1 MNQNILMKEVKNLS
15 KIVIVG
21 AGFAG
26 ISAAISAKNN
36 KNEIILLEKR
46 NVVGKKI
53 LVTGNGR
60 CNYYNDFQN
69 DNCYHSSNDNFTK
82 NLKDEAHIVRD
93 FYSDL
98 GIIPYIKDGYYYPYS
113 KEASSIRNVLIRK
126 CESLGIK
133 IITSYTVNSIKKDD
147 NKFIINDDIT
157 CDKVILAT
165 GSMAYYKDDEQLI
178 GYDIAKSFGH
188 NIIKCLPSLV
198 QLKGKGNFFKKW
210 AGVRSEVEIGL
221 YIDDKL
227 KCKEKGEI
235 MLTDYGISGI
245 CVFNISG
252 YASRAINDNSK
263 VRVSINF
270 VPWMKDNIYEYL
282 NNRNEKL
289 SDVLEGMLN
298 AKLVSLILDECKVNS
313 DITFKELS
321 NSMKDKIIR
330 YLIDFKLD
338 IVGVND
344 FDKAQVSSGGV
355 DTLEIDRNTFE
366 SKLVKGLYIIGEM
379 VDVDGICGGYNITF
393 ATLSG
398 IKAGS
403 DLAK

>member
-1 MNQNILMKEVKNLS
+1 MKEVKNLS

-210 AGVRSEVEIGL
+210 A
-221 YIDDKL
+221 
-227 KCKEKGEI
+227 
-235 MLTDYGISGI
+235 
-245 CVFNISG
+245 
-252 YASRAINDNSK
+252 
-263 VRVSINF
+263 
-270 VPWMKDNIYEYL
+270 
-282 NNRNEKL
+282 
-289 SDVLEGMLN
+289 
-298 AKLVSLILDECKVNS
+298 
-313 DITFKELS
+313 
-321 NSMKDKIIR
+321 
-330 YLIDFKLD
+330 
-338 IVGVND
+338 
-344 FDKAQVSSGGV
+344 
-355 DTLEIDRNTFE
+355 
-366 SKLVKGLYIIGEM
+366 
-379 VDVDGICGGYNITF
+379 
-393 ATLSG
+393 
-398 IKAGS
+398 
-403 DLAK
+403 

>member
-1 MNQNILMKEVKNLS
+1 
-15 KIVIVG
+15 
-21 AGFAG
+21 
-26 ISAAISAKNN
+26 
-36 KNEIILLEKR
+36 
-46 NVVGKKI
+46 
-53 LVTGNGR
+53 
-60 CNYYNDFQN
+60 
-69 DNCYHSSNDNFTK
+69 
-82 NLKDEAHIVRD
+82 
-93 FYSDL
+93 
-98 GIIPYIKDGYYYPYS
+98 
-113 KEASSIRNVLIRK
+113 
-126 CESLGIK
+126 
-133 IITSYTVNSIKKDD
+133 
-147 NKFIINDDIT
+147 
-157 CDKVILAT
+157 
-165 GSMAYYKDDEQLI
+165 
-178 GYDIAKSFGH
+178 
-188 NIIKCLPSLV
+188 
-198 QLKGKGNFFKKW
+198 
-210 AGVRSEVEIGL
+210 
-221 YIDDKL
+221 
-227 KCKEKGEI
+227 

-355 DTLEIDRNTFE
+355 DTIEIDRNTFE